1 MAREEGRVL
10 TWCCEVTAAGDG
22 RPPRVL
28 RGVGGGDR
36 LVALAG
42 DGLVALAGEAPRVL
56 RGVGDEDK
64 LAALAGKGW
73 GRGAEHRG
81 GGGRARGA
89 GRGGGAGAV
98 LRDVGGGRRAT
109 DLLSLNSIA
118 RGRLIFSLL
127 IPLRVLLAV
136 S

>member
-1 MAREEGRVL
+1 MV
-10 TWCCEVTAAGDG
+10 
-22 RPPRVL
+22 
-28 RGVGGGDR
+28 
-36 LVALAG
+36 AG
-42 DGLVALAGEAPRVL
+42 DGLVALAGEEERVLTQWCAMLAAGHGRAPRDL
-56 RGVGDEDK
+56 RGVGGGLVALR